1 MTRKNRISALAVVV
15 ALAAL
20 AALPASANNVPR
32 TGGKIGLLCV
42 YLGTCPAEQS
52 YAADTPFYVAHGWSD
67 VTDNWQEIVDPDSH
81 FELLI
86 DGERVPMATDLELG
100 LGRDPASVSKTNVAN
115 MRHGLPAGIYTF
127 VGRWYGADGNLAF
140 EAVKTVTFS

>member
-1 MTRKNRISALAVVV
+1 MTRKTRISTLAVVV
-15 ALAAL
+15 VLAAL

-32 TGGKIGLLCV
+32 TGDRIGLLCV

-52 YAADTPFYVAHGWSD
+52 YAADTPLHVAHGWSD
-67 VTDNWQEIVDPDSH
+67 FTDNWRAIVDHDSR

-86 DGERVPMATDLELG
+86 DGKRVPMATDLELG
-100 LGRDPASVSKTNVAN
+100 LGRNPESVSKTNVAN
-115 MRHGLPAGIYTF
+115 MRHGLPAGTYAF
-127 VGRWYGADGNLAF
+127 VGRWYGPDGNLSF

>member
-1 MTRKNRISALAVVV
+1 MTRRTRISALAVVV
-15 ALAAL
+15 VLAAL

-52 YAADTPFYVAHGWSD
+52 YAADTPFYAAHGWSD
-67 VTDNWQEIVDPDSH
+67 FTDNWRAIVDPDSH

-100 LGRDPASVSKTNVAN
+100 LGRNPESVVKTNVAN
-115 MRHGLPAGIYTF
+115 MRHGLPAGTYTF
-127 VGRWYGADGNLAF
+127 VGRWYGADGNFSF
-140 EAVKTVTFS
+140 EAVKAVTFS